1 MNLKIFTTALLA
13 TGAIAGRQGSEA
25 EIFNAQAAADLHNNG
40 AYNKMPHEKQ
50 RRGWV
55 RLFLNSR
62 SMIQG
67 CLGSFKVIVENSF
80 LSLTEFQLKI
90 ISI

>member
-1 MNLKIFTTALLA
+1 MKLKIFTTALLA

-25 EIFNAQAAADLHNNG
+25 KILNTQAAADLHN
-40 AYNKMPHEKQ
+40 AYNKMLHEKQ

>member
-1 MNLKIFTTALLA
+1 MKLKIFTTALLA

-25 EIFNAQAAADLHNNG
+25 KILNAQAAADLHN
-40 AYNKMPHEKQ
+40 AYNKMLHEKQ

>member
-1 MNLKIFTTALLA
+1 MKLKIFTTALLA

-25 EIFNAQAAADLHNNG
+25 KILNAQAAADLHNNG

-55 RLFLNSR
+55 RLFLKSR
-62 SMIQG
+62 SMTSVSG
-67 CLGSFKVIVENSF
+67 LLYACHTLVRA
-80 LSLTEFQLKI
+80 LTKL
-90 ISI
+90 

>member
-25 EIFNAQAAADLHNNG
+25 KILNAQAAADLHN

-55 RLFLNSR
+55 RLFLKSR
-62 SMIQG
+62 SMT
-67 CLGSFKVIVENSF
+67 N
-80 LSLTEFQLKI
+80 
-90 ISI
+90 

>member
-25 EIFNAQAAADLHNNG
+25 EIFNVQAAADLHNNG

-55 RLFLNSR
+55 RLFLKSR
-62 SMIQG
+62 SMT
-67 CLGSFKVIVENSF
+67 N
-80 LSLTEFQLKI
+80 
-90 ISI
+90 